1 MKMWGGKLE
10 RIDMLGTIPESW
22 EAADS
27 VFEWAKLLSNKS
39 EKTMC
44 PTV

>member
-10 RIDMLGTIPESW
+10 RIDMLCTIPESW

-27 VFEWAKLLSNKS
+27 VFEWAKLLPLKQ
-39 EKTMC
+39 KWKDDV
-44 PTV
+44 P